1 MSLQPRRADSAEIL
15 LFRLDEGRMTLTH
28 RTPVEQP
35 PTALVA
41 LGGRLLAG
49 VGPALRLYDIGKRQL
64 LRKCEARLPNA
75 ATVIQTM
82 GWRVF
87 VGDGRASVLVY
98 QYQNTDNKFLLIA
111 DDTHTRPVTVLL
123 PLDYDT
129 VAMGDRVGCLSILRL
144 PAALAEGLDN
154 ESFIGTVTAKREH
167 LFAAPYKLERLGE
180 FYLGDTITSLNKS
193 ALTLGARELLLYTT
207 ISGSLG
213 VFMPFFSRDEALLFQ
228 TLEAAMRRELP
239 ATLAGRDHLR
249 YRSYYAPVK
258 SIIDGDL
265 CETFATLSGER
276 QHLLSQGLAN
286 TPAEIIRKLHDQRT
300 NAGI

>member
-1 MSLQPRRADSAEIL
+1 M
-15 LFRLDEGRMTLTH
+15 
-28 RTPVEQP
+28 EQT
-35 PTALVA
+35 PTALTS

-49 VGPALRLYDIGKRQL
+49 VGPVLRLYDIGKRQL
-64 LRKCEARLPNA
+64 LRKCEARLPNN
-75 ATVIQTM
+75 ATVLQTM

-87 VGDGRASVLVY
+87 VGDGRASVLVF

-111 DDTHTRPVTVLL
+111 DDTHARPVTVLL

-154 ESFIGTVTAKREH
+154 ESFMGTVTAKREH
-167 LFAAPYKLERLGE
+167 LFAAPYKLERLAE

-193 ALTLGARELLLYTT
+193 SLSLGARELLIYTT
-207 ISGSLG
+207 VTGSLG
-213 VFMPFFSRDEALLFQ
+213 VFMPFLSRDEALHFQ
-228 TLEAAMRRELP
+228 TLEAALRKESS
-239 ATLAGRDHLR
+239 TSLAGRDHLR
-249 YRSYYAPVK
+249 HRSYYAPVK

-265 CETFATLSGER
+265 CETFAILAGER
-276 QHLLSQGLAN
+276 QHFLSQELAN
-286 TPAEIIRKLHDQRT
+286 TPAEIVRKLQDQRI